1 MGFPIQKSPDQNL
14 LSGFPTLIA
23 ASHVFHRLLTP
34 RHPPYAL
41 SSLIVINSNLTVRA
55 VTPYSYVI
63 FKEHCCPARGQNI
76 V

>member
-14 LSGFPTLIA
+14 LSGSPTLIA
-23 ASHVFHRLLTP
+23 ASHAFHRLLTP

-41 SSLIVINSNLTVRA
+41 SSLTYNSNLTVRA
-55 VTPYSYVI
+55 VTLYPYVI
-63 FKEHCCPARGQNI
+63 FKERCCSLDEQNI